1 MDWQNIVNIGIGTV
15 LASLGWLAR
24 QLLDAVQEL
33 KEDVKAVEIALPT
46 IYVRK
51 DELTIHFDKLEAMIN
66 RIFDKLDSK
75 VDKP

>member
-1 MDWQNIVNIGIGTV
+1 MDWQSIVNIGVGTV
-15 LASLGWLAR
+15 LAILGWLAR
-24 QLLDAVQEL
+24 QLWDAVQEL
-33 KEDVKAVEIALPT
+33 KKDVKAVEIALPT

-51 DELTIHFDKLEAMIN
+51 DELTIHFDKLESMIN